1 MKITNKK
8 IFFFVQNIKQLV
20 NDDGTN
26 VKQFFSLTKL
36 IVIYMDTLINKIT
49 DFGYTRTLT

>member
-1 MKITNKK
+1 M
-8 IFFFVQNIKQLV
+8 KQLI
-20 NDDGTN
+20 NDDGIN

-36 IVIYMDTLINKIT
+36 IVIDMDTLTNKIA